1 MLGFLTWR
9 APAEAPSTV
18 LNRRA
23 QIDMFDRFWFSL
35 SFSCVWI
42 KCPCFSGSEDVGP
55 GVVAS
60 TRNIR
65 VAREPGKL
73 VPLVRA
79 GHGALGTLVPLTMI

>member
-1 MLGFLTWR
+1 MCLDKVSVFLRLGGCW
-9 APAEAPSTV
+9 S
-18 LNRRA
+18 
-23 QIDMFDRFWFSL
+23 W
-35 SFSCVWI
+35 
-42 KCPCFSGSEDVGP
+42 G
-55 GVVAS
+55 VAS